1 MSYGMTGGAA
11 AAPIWKNFMQTVV
24 NIENFNVGSFEYID
38 DYLKR
43 KDLVIRDIDIK
54 TGLLDTDG
62 VNKRSALFKTG
73 TEPVETENKFK
84 NGIPGY

>member
-1 MSYGMTGGAA
+1 MFSRKVFHACA
-11 AAPIWKNFMQTVV
+11 VV
-24 NIENFNVGSFEYID
+24 NNIYLVRINIENFNVGSFEYID